1 MRIATDGPLTP
12 AAAALLN
19 RAQVTLCTI
28 GKDVTWPT
36 LTHDVDA
43 LIYSGRE
50 PLPPEIYRERD
61 QLQVIALTESDDSP
75 VDMEAATRAGITVLE
90 PARGESASVADFA
103 MYRIL
108 QAARERDGG
117 AIELYG
123 KTIGLLG
130 FGPTA
135 TAVAQRAKGFG
146 MRILVWDESL
156 SRGRTLLYDAEP
168 KDLVDLLVT
177 ADFVVNLLPLSEQNR
192 HRFGKDELQ
201 LLRKD
206 ATWIHLADPA
216 LLKWDE
222 LVRALDWGYVRHFAI
237 DLPPGRDDL
246 ADELRP
252 YIGEAASVNKAAD
265 TIEARQAIYLE
276 MAGDVICVL
285 RGEAVETAVNLPILR
300 AIDRRKHAPWFD
312 LAEVLGAMLG
322 ARIDKRPA
330 QVDLVCGGEAAEVS
344 RDALARA
351 FCAGLAGSL
360 GETTVNRVSGAL
372 WAKEAKIELR
382 WRTAADGVDAL
393 TCQAGSRRGKCTIG
407 GTIRHMRLQITR
419 LDDYVLTAEPTEHLL
434 LVPHAN
440 RPGMVGQVGTLL
452 GGRHVNIRGM
462 VLGQKAE
469 ARDTAVMWIMLDQ
482 APEDDLIERLA
493 ECPGILHPEYIH
505 IPMVASR
512 RRK

>member
-1 MRIATDGPLTP
+1 MRIATDSPLTP
-12 AAAALLN
+12 AAVALLN
-19 RAQVTLCTI
+19 RAQANICTL
-28 GKDVTWPT
+28 GKDVLWPQ

-50 PLPPEIYRERD
+50 PLPEEIYRDRGR
-61 QLQVIALTESDDSP
+61 LQVIALTKSDGSP
-75 VDMEAATRAGITVLE
+75 INMDAATRAGITILE
-90 PARGESASVADFA
+90 PARGESASVADYA

-108 QAARERDGG
+108 QVARERDGG
-117 AIELYG
+117 AMELYG

-177 ADFVVNLLPLSEQNR
+177 ADFVVNLLPLTEKNR
-192 HRFGKDELQ
+192 QLFGKDGLQ

-222 LVRALDWGYVRHFAI
+222 LTRALDWGYVKRFII
-237 DLPPGRDDL
+237 DLPPGREDL
-246 ADELRP
+246 AKELRP
-252 YIGEAASVNKAAD
+252 YIGDAVSVNQAAD
-265 TIEARQAIYLE
+265 TLEARQAIYLE

-285 RGEAVETAVNLPILR
+285 RGEVVETAVNLPVLR

-322 ARIDKRPA
+322 ARIGDKPT
-330 QVDLVCGGEAAEVS
+330 QVDLICGGEAEDVS
-344 RDALARA
+344 RDALSRA
-351 FCAGLAGSL
+351 FCAGLARSL
-360 GETTVNRVSGAL
+360 GENNVNRVSGAL
-372 WAKEAKIELR
+372 WAKEKKIDLR
-382 WRTAADGVDAL
+382 WRIAADGVDAL
-393 TCQAGSRRGKCTIG
+393 TCQAGSRRGKYTIG
-407 GTIRHMRLQITR
+407 GTIRHHRLQLTH
-419 LDDYVLTAEPTEHLL
+419 LDDYVLTAEPTANLL

-452 GGRHVNIRGM
+452 GSHNVNIRGM
-462 VLGQKAE
+462 VLGQKVE
-469 ARDTAVMWIMLDQ
+469 ARDTALMWIMLDQ
-482 APEDDLIERLA
+482 APDKDLIQMLS
-493 ECPGILHPEYIH
+493 ECPGILNPEYIH
-505 IPMVASR
+505 IPMVTKHR
-512 RRK
+512 